1 MQIDELVSLSTV
13 HELILHESFGDIR
26 SKSIIRGYSWW
37 INSSLEQ
44 RAEKRRDKDFLFDL
58 LCAKKSFETMLWV
71 CISNNLIFAYLN
83 DGDQTLKEVSRQL
96 FFEHSEEIFD
106 LGGSFV
112 VKQTGVI
119 MIAMTEKSIT
129 NIIQKKPHKFGIF
142 NHEFHTNENKK
153 EIDNIYK
160 SLQFEKDY
168 INSMFGK
175 DHTNLTGKEL
185 AKFCKDKLSLEISE
199 KRGIDIMKLIRPD
212 SSTKETDEDDVQED

>member
-37 INSSLEQ
+37 INSNPEQ

-83 DGDQTLKEVSRQL
+83 DADQTLKEVSQQL

-119 MIAMTEKSIT
+119 MIAMTEKNIT
-129 NIIQKKPHKFGIF
+129 NIIQRKPHKFSIF
-142 NHEFHTNENKK
+142 NHEFHSNAIKK
-153 EIDNIYK
+153 EIDNIYA

-168 INSMFGK
+168 ITSMFGK
-175 DHTNLTGKEL
+175 DYTNLTGKEL
-185 AKFCKDKLSLEISE
+185 AKFCKDKLSMSISE
-199 KRGIDIMKLIRPD
+199 EKCVEILKLFK
-212 SSTKETDEDDVQED
+212 S